1 VQSAESPELDQL
13 CLIAASAAERR
24 GHDLRGWE
32 TPAGEDETGRRALC
46 RRCGSVA
53 YVRVGKGMS
62 GLAGEAL
69 LERCQPGSEHDP
81 ARA

>member
-1 VQSAESPELDQL
+1 MQSAESPELDQL

-24 GHDLRGWE
+24 GHDLRAWE
-32 TPAGEDETGRRALC
+32 TPAGESDTGRRAVC
-46 RRCGSVA
+46 RRCRKVV

-69 LERCQPGSEHDP
+69 LERCEPGSEPDP
-81 ARA
+81 AGA